1 MSLAFKTFTKQ
12 LFFFFFTQVDIKGN
26 HRYHNR
32 HDFHMISVSL
42 PSRVFFLEMT
52 DDIAIERVTLR
63 GVDPVTG
70 EW

>member
-1 MSLAFKTFTKQ
+1 MSYFCINFLLIVNLLKY
-12 LFFFFFTQVDIKGN
+12 V
-26 HRYHNR
+26 
-32 HDFHMISVSL
+32 

-52 DDIAIERVTLR
+52 DDIAIERITFR

>member
-1 MSLAFKTFTKQ
+1 MT
-12 LFFFFFTQVDIKGN
+12 
-26 HRYHNR
+26 
-32 HDFHMISVSL
+32 DFHMISASV

-63 GVDPVTG
+63 SVDPVTG